1 MLDVR
6 QQIEQQRT
14 GIENMMAKI
23 PGFQGYASRELRRE
37 ADKVVRDHIV
47 ARLDQAK
54 AKIEQARQNLA
65 AGLKLDALGEIDR
78 AAQQLMIVTDKLRY
92 ANRGYSGMFD
102 AVKIDDE
109 KLDQVYALDASIVEQ
124 AEATVTAAEAVPAA
138 ADAKAALADFATKLQ
153 VIEHSLQQ
161 REDLLRGVV

>member
-14 GIENMMAKI
+14 GIEEIMAKI
-23 PGFQGYASRELRRE
+23 PGFQGYADRELRRE

-54 AKIEQARQNLA
+54 AKIEQARQNFA
-65 AGLKLDALGEIDR
+65 ASLKLDDLGDVDR
-78 AAQQLMIVTDKLRY
+78 AAQQLMIVTDKVRY

-102 AVKIDDE
+102 AVKIDE
-109 KLDQVYALDASIVEQ
+109 TKLDQVYTHDASMVDQ
-124 AEATVTAAEAVPAA
+124 AEAADASAEAVATA
-138 ADAKAALADFATKLQ
+138 TDARAALADFAAKLQ
-153 VIEHSLQQ
+153 AIEQSLQQ

>member
-14 GIENMMAKI
+14 GIENVMAKI

-47 ARLDQAK
+47 SRLDQAQ
-54 AKIEQARQNLA
+54 ARIEQARQNLA
-65 AGLKLDALGEIDR
+65 ASLKLDALGDVDR
-78 AAQQLMIVTDKLRY
+78 AAQQLMIVTDKVRY

-102 AVKIDDE
+102 AVKIDDA
-109 KLDQVYALDASIVEQ
+109 KLDQVYTLDASIVDQ
-124 AEATVTAAEAVPAA
+124 AEVAVAAADGVPAA
-138 ADAKAALADFATKLQ
+138 ADAKVALADFATRLQ
-153 VIEHSLQQ
+153 AIEHSLQQ
-161 REDLLRGVV
+161 RADLLHGVV